1 MLPGLVGQPVHIEP
15 LVGVGA
21 VGEVTEHL
29 DSRRARHLTTW
40 MVATTGRE
48 QDADDRHEEEG
59 ANPPARSTLGLH
71 GALHPTHSGCAAF
84 GQPARQI
91 KKS

>member
-1 MLPGLVGQPVHIEP
+1 MAEQACRLAELLPGAGDLTVT
-15 LVGVGA
+15 GVS
-21 VGEVTEHL
+21 L
-29 DSRRARHLTTW
+29 DSRRVRHLTTW

-59 ANPPARSTLGLH
+59 ANPPARSTPGLH
-71 GALHPTHSGCAAF
+71 GALHPTHPGCAAF